1 MPKIW
6 KTIKPKKY
14 KNIKQCLKDLK
25 KNNFKISAWIENVI
39 KNKCFLYLF
48 TPQILFGPHAKMSKS
63 AHFCMRTNKH
73 LGGEPIKKTL

>member
-39 KNKCFLYLF
+39 KNKKNKILITKKKVYLY
-48 TPQILFGPHAKMSKS
+48 
-63 AHFCMRTNKH
+63 R
-73 LGGEPIKKTL
+73 